1 MMTAKQAV
9 TEWAAAFNRHYA
21 AAAAA
26 LYHDDATN
34 IQVPWGEPVR
44 GRQAMFD
51 AFTAILRAFPD
62 GHSEIEQTFEDGEWV
77 IVEWTFG
84 GTMRG
89 EFAGHAPTGRRF
101 MLRGCELFH
110 VTEGKIRLQRGYWDR
125 ATWFSQL
132 ELPINL

>member
-1 MMTAKQAV
+1 MKRTKILYWIFTGLM
-9 TEWAAAFNRHYA
+9 AAFMLMA
-21 AAAAA
+21 SIPDVLQIPEA
-26 LYHDDATN
+26 
-34 IQVPWGEPVR
+34 V
-44 GRQAMFD
+44 
-51 AFTAILRAFPD
+51 AILRAFPD